1 MKRVPAIS
9 LSLIA
14 TAVAVRAS
22 LIFRYRFD
30 SDEPQHMHVAW
41 GWAHGL
47 AQYRDVFDNHMPLFH
62 LLSSPLFA
70 ATGDDPRLLFAARLS
85 MMPLFLGA
93 LVLVWRIARNLFDET
108 TAWWST
114 ALAAVVPPF
123 FLGSLEY
130 RTDDLWLVFW
140 LGVIAVAVGN
150 SPPTRKAALGGLPLG
165 GAFGVS
171 MKSTLFVAVLVI
183 AVIATLLLTMRRA
196 PLPPLR
202 LLGKCALIAAATPAI
217 IPALNPIGF
226 AVAGLW
232 RPFVYGVFEHNATP
246 FVHAW
251 HVLWFIP
258 LYFFIRF
265 VALRIARA
273 DAEQHR
279 GRPPPARGGYDGDH
293 RHPRA
298 AVAQRS
304 RAVDRARRGSRRA
317 HASERAGDGP
327 QRRDRVP
334 QAPVLLRARGHHE
347 REAAPRPDPRHHR
360 RHARAHAHL
369 RRRRRLAAARGAALR
384 PPLLRAVGRA
394 ARGGRRAPAAARR
407 SRCIVRYRRPRPL
420 RRSRRARRGARDDRR
435 RQRRRLRHQ
444 PRGGAPPRRRARQ
457 GRAPGR
463 GLVRHAAQCALPFGA
478 IIPPAWRATS
488 SASRCSE
495 RSGGSAGRSTASGRR
510 CRGWRSPT
518 TSPRPSCARTA

>member
-85 MMPLFLGA
+85 MFPLFLGA
-93 LVLVWRIARNLFDET
+93 LVLVWRIARNLFDER

-140 LGVIAVAVGN
+140 LGVVAVAVGN
-150 SPPTRKAALGGLPLG
+150 ASPMRKAALGGLLLG

-183 AVIATLLLTMRRA
+183 AVVATLLLTMRRA
-196 PLPPLR
+196 PLPPPR
-202 LLGKCALIAAATPAI
+202 LLAKCALIAAATTTI
-217 IPALNPIGF
+217 IPALIAIGF

-258 LYFFIRF
+258 LYFVIRF

-273 DAEQHR
+273 DAE
-279 GRPPPARGGYDGDH
+279 PSL
-293 RHPRA
+293 
-298 AVAQRS
+298 V
-304 RAVDRARRGSRRA
+304 
-317 HASERAGDGP
+317 
-327 QRRDRVP
+327 
-334 QAPVLLRARGHHE
+334 
-347 REAAPRPDPRHHR
+347 
-360 RHARAHAHL
+360 
-369 RRRRRLAAARGAALR
+369 RRRLFVFLACGVYLALYASFAPMTNLETYLPFYPLAALLATPLLMRHERFLPALAVAMIAIIVVTAQPWRNEAERSIVLVEEVVALTHPSEPVMDLKGETVFRKRPFYFVLEAITNVKLRLGLIRDTIADTLVHSHTYVVAGDALPPAALR
-384 PPLLRAVGRA
+384 FV
-394 ARGGRRAPAAARR
+394 RRYYVPWGVLHVAGAEL
-407 SRCIVRYRRPRPL
+407 RPL
-420 RRSRRARRGARDDRR
+420 RDGLGASFDIAVPGPYVVLGERG
-435 RQRRRLRHQ
+435 
-444 PRGGAPPRRRARQ
+444 
-457 GRAPGR
+457 
-463 GLVRHAAQCALPFGA
+463 VV
-478 IIPPAWRATS
+478 RATIDGVAVGGS
-488 SASRCSE
+488 GINLAAGRHRVIAHEKTERPVVVWSGTLRSARFRSE
-495 RSGGSAGRSTASGRR
+495 R
-510 CRGWRSPT
+510 
-518 TSPRPSCARTA
+518 